1 MSTENIAPVQSA
13 TTNATDRTSETG
25 KSKAQQR
32 AELASLA
39 AEFESMLLM
48 NMLRDMRTSGR
59 WSTGGESGGEKLGA
73 DTFDS
78 TFDTEPRSRDGQGVA
93 RCQGQLPAP
102 RNSDRELSE
111 RRMALS
117 AGDIFDVIEHDG
129 RRRADRLDRI
139 HEGRDDPDASPFC
152 RDQL

>member
-13 TTNATDRTSETG
+13 TTTATDRTSETG

-59 WSTGGESGGEKLGA
+59 WSTGGESGGESLA
-73 DTFDS
+73 PTPLIRPS
-78 TFDTEPRSRDGQGVA
+78 TRSCRA
-93 RCQGQLPAP
+93 TSP
-102 RNSDRELSE
+102 
-111 RRMALS
+111 
-117 AGDIFDVIEHDG
+117 
-129 RRRADRLDRI
+129 RRA
-139 HEGRDDPDASPFC
+139 GSAC
-152 RDQL
+152 RSS